1 MRMFRR
7 LSVPKHAHPLV
18 RTLFEEMNEQQ
29 IGVIDI
35 AERSGVN
42 KNTITGWRKRA
53 SPDLVNIEACFN
65 VLGQSLVVR
74 ATRNL

>member
-7 LSVPKHAHPLV
+7 LTIPARAHPLV
-18 RTLFEEMNEQQ
+18 KRLFEEMNEQQ

-42 KNTITGWRKRA
+42 KNTISGWRHRA
-53 SPDLVNIEACFN
+53 NPDLINLEACFG
-65 VLGQSLVVR
+65 VLGHKLVVR
-74 ATRNL
+74 SREQL